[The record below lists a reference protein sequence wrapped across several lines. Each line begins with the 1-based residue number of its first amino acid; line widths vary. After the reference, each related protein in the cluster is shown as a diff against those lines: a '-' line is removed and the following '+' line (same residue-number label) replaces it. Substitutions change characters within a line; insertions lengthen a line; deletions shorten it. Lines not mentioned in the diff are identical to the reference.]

1 MRDLSVHII
10 VILLLFFSKA
20 LYADDNIQP
29 QSNIAITPPTSI
41 TSEEILAQK
50 IANSN
55 QSPFNPNIATKPAT
69 SIASQNILA
78 EKLVNNNQQQKKQQQ
93 EQGCISSTPIDLAGE
108 DISSVTHHR
117 PSCVKKGLIKNSPIL
132 SSSRA
137 DAQKAIRNFVTA
149 RSSSQSPSE

>member
-1 MRDLSVHII
+1 MGDLFVHII

-20 LYADDNIQP
+20 LYADGNTQS
-29 QSNIAITPPTSI
+29 QSNIAIPPYTSI

-50 IANSN
+50 TTDSN
-55 QSPFNPNIATKPAT
+55 QSLFNSSIATKPAT

-78 EKLVNNNQQQKKQQQ
+78 EKLVNNKPQKKQQQ
-93 EQGCISSTPIDLAGE
+93 EQGCISSNSIDLAGE

-117 PSCVKKGLIKNSPIL
+117 PSCVKKKLIKNSPVS

-149 RSSSQSPSE
+149 RSSSPSPSE